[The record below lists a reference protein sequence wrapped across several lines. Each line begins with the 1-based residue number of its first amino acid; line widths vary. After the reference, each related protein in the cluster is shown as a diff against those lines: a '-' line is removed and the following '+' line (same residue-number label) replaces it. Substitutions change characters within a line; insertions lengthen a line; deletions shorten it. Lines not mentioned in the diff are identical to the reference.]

1 MPNTIRHKRGTTT
14 PAAGS
19 LVTGEL
25 AINTATGSVFTK
37 TDAGTVVN
45 VAASAS
51 ASWGSISGTLSSQT
65 DLNSALAGKANS
77 AHTHA
82 IADVTNLQTSL
93 DAKANLAGA
102 TFTGAIVT
110 AVPTASAAFLNLPHG
125 TAPTTPNNGDVFTT
139 TTGLFARINGST
151 LQYAAINASSLSFG
165 GTTLSF
171 GTSAAAST
179 INVASGAT
187 TTGVTKTLNLATG
200 ALAGATT
207 AVNIGSS
214 AGTSTITLNGTVNAP
229 GLVNGVKAWVN
240 FNGVASGTWAGGT
253 STVTRAAAS
262 TTATVTTTTA
272 HGLVVGNV
280 VWALTG
286 VTAGQYTV
294 TAVGSA
300 TTFSFTT
307 VESTALTAASITF
320 AVSTIRA
327 SFNVS
332 SITDNGV
339 GDYTINFTTPMADT
353 NYAIVSSNSATFGI
367 AVGLHS
373 SGVTVN
379 TTPTLKTTTAARMVA
394 SYYDNGRYDVAD
406 IGVAFIR

>member
-45 VAASAS
+45 IAASGS

-65 DLNSALAGKANS
+65 DLSNALALKA
-77 AHTHA
+77 
-82 IADVTNLQTSL
+82 D
-93 DAKANLAGA
+93 LAGA
-102 TFTGAIVT
+102 TFTGKINTPATT
-110 AVPTASAAFLNLPHG
+110 AASAFLNLPHG
-125 TAPTTPNNGDVFTT
+125 TVPSAPVNGDLFTT
-139 TTGLFARINGST
+139 TFDLGCRINGST
-151 LQYAAINASSLSFG
+151 RYFAQKG
-165 GTTLSF
+165 
-171 GTSAAAST
+171 SANTFS
-179 INVASGAT
+179 
-187 TTGVTKTLNLATG
+187 
-200 ALAGATT
+200 AGQKQTVSHSATT
-207 AVNIGSS
+207 AGLNIGPV
-214 AGTSTITLNGTVNAP
+214 AGDPSGLANGDVWLNSTTNALNAR
-229 GLVNGVKAWVN
+229 VNGQTMPLNAVKAWVN
-240 FNGVASGTWAGGT
+240 FTGTGTGTWAGGT

-286 VTAGQYTV
+286 VTAGAYTV

-339 GDYTINFTTPMADT
+339 GDYTVNFTTALADT
-353 NYAIVSSNSATFGI
+353 NYALVSSTYGRTGMC
-367 AVGLHS
+367 VGLHTPA
-373 SGVTVN
+373 GAWTGA
-379 TTPTLKTTTAARMVA
+379 PTLKSTTAARIA
-394 SYYDNGRYDVAD
+394 TSYYDANLYDTNEVH
-406 IGVAFIR
+406 VAFIR